1 MAYFCY
7 SKSHYLKPCQ
17 QIIIHIIVIRR
28 VTCHTVL
35 IELQVQCKFQQP
47 SVEQTEPPKS
57 LCTYTVGTECPVNKE
72 STYIIKT
79 NYMSEVLHHLIFHC
93 LFLFFV
99 FLEAKWKRRR
109 MLCLLLM
116 KSTKFFFPNP
126 SLF

>member
-1 MAYFCY
+1 M
-7 SKSHYLKPCQ
+7 
-17 QIIIHIIVIRR
+17 IRR

-35 IELQVQCKFQQP
+35 IKLQVQCKFQQP

-79 NYMSEVLHHLIFHC
+79 NYVSEVLHHLIFHC
-93 LFLFFV
+93 LPGGEMEENKNVMPLANEKHQNFFQ
-99 FLEAKWKRRR
+99 
-109 MLCLLLM
+109 
-116 KSTKFFFPNP
+116 NP